1 VPGQYVVICISDSGT
16 GMTKDVLARAF
27 EPFFTTKEVGQGTG
41 LGLSQVYGFAKQSG
55 GHIKIYSEPGQGT
68 TVKLYVPRLH
78 GDSGLDLEAEG
89 GARPSLSRGSETILV
104 VEDEDDV
111 RTYSTEILRE
121 LGYRVLN
128 AAGSE
133 AALRILDHHP
143 EIALL
148 FTDVGLPGGMNG
160 RMLADEAR
168 KRQPKLKV
176 LFTTGYARNAIV
188 HDGRLDPG
196 VQLITKP
203 FTYASLATK
212 LRDILDA
219 SGGPARILLVEDEGL
234 IRMLATEHL
243 EAAGYRVE
251 AAITATDALNR
262 ARLMQ
267 GKIDA
272 AIVDLGLPDGR
283 DDFLVSQLRALYP
296 DLPIIIASGYEAHLR
311 ARLKQDPRVKF
322 LPKPYTPEQL
332 LKIIRTVCE

>member
-1 VPGQYVVICISDSGT
+1 
-16 GMTKDVLARAF
+16 
-27 EPFFTTKEVGQGTG
+27 
-41 LGLSQVYGFAKQSG
+41 
-55 GHIKIYSEPGQGT
+55 
-68 TVKLYVPRLH
+68 VKLYVPRLH

-89 GARPSLSRGSETILV
+89 GARPALSRGSETILV

-283 DDFLVSQLRALYP
+283 DDFLVSQLRAQYP

-332 LKIIRTVCE
+332 LKIVRSVCE